1 MAASLLNSRIQRIRC
16 TVFNMAQNIITAKD
30 GYKELDYWLNR
41 NSVKNL
47 LLVCDRSIEFHKELN
62 NHLAKVRDSGINIV
76 RFSGFVPNPQY
87 ESVVAGV
94 DAFLNS
100 GCDSI
105 FAVGGGSAIDVAKCI
120 KLYSN
125 MDRSRSYLTQE
136 IVPND
141 IPFIVMPTTAGSGS
155 EATRYAVIYL
165 GDEKQSITSESII
178 PGTVI
183 LDHNCLK
190 TLPPYQKKSTMM
202 DALSHAVESFWSV
215 NSNEESKEYARLAI
229 SGVLS
234 NMDGYLANTDE
245 GNHGML
251 LAAHK
256 ASQAINIT
264 QTTAGHAMCYKITS
278 HIGLAHGHAAI
289 LCNRV
294 LYPWMV
300 QNTDKCIDVRGE
312 AYLKDTLN
320 ELASMFGYKDVLE
333 GSYYLENIVSKL
345 DLEIPQVSDKE
356 IDVLKNSV
364 NPVRLKNHPVK
375 LDVDTIEILYRRI
388 LTTN

>member
-1 MAASLLNSRIQRIRC
+1 
-16 TVFNMAQNIITAKD
+16 
-30 GYKELDYWLNR
+30 
-41 NSVKNL
+41 
-47 LLVCDRSIEFHKELN
+47 
-62 NHLAKVRDSGINIV
+62 
-76 RFSGFVPNPQY
+76 
-87 ESVVAGV
+87 
-94 DAFLNS
+94 
-100 GCDSI
+100 
-105 FAVGGGSAIDVAKCI
+105 
-120 KLYSN
+120 
-125 MDRSRSYLTQE
+125 
-136 IVPND
+136 
-141 IPFIVMPTTAGSGS
+141 
-155 EATRYAVIYL
+155 
-165 GDEKQSITSESII
+165 
-178 PGTVI
+178 
-183 LDHNCLK
+183 
-190 TLPPYQKKSTMM
+190 MM

-278 HIGLAHGHAAI
+278 HLGLAHGHAAM

-320 ELASMFGYKDVLE
+320 ELASLFGYQDALE
-333 GSYYLENIVSKL
+333 GSYCLEKIFSKL
-345 DLEIPQVSDKE
+345 NLEIPQVSDKE

-375 LDVDTIEILYRRI
+375 LDVDTIEMIYRRI